1 MVEQIISE
9 EGKSIVL
16 EPLDGVSGWTRFG
29 SWLLERVL
37 MIVTL
42 GIGWI
47 IWAIALRGTG
57 QTPAKKMMNLTIW
70 DLETNAPMTLER
82 MIIMRGL
89 AGGLVAGFAL
99 PLTLYVLAFMPF
111 WDKNNRD
118 LHDKVSRSS
127 VIATPGQ
134 VL

>member
-37 MIVTL
+37 TIVTL

>member
-37 MIVTL
+37 TIVTL

-47 IWAIALRGTG
+47 IWAITLGV
-57 QTPAKKMMNLTIW
+57 QVKHPQKK
-70 DLETNAPMTLER
+70 
-82 MIIMRGL
+82 
-89 AGGLVAGFAL
+89 
-99 PLTLYVLAFMPF
+99 
-111 WDKNNRD
+111 
-118 LHDKVSRSS
+118 
-127 VIATPGQ
+127 
-134 VL
+134 

>member
-1 MVEQIISE
+1 MVEQMISE

-47 IWAIALRGTG
+47 IWAITLRGTG

-70 DLETNAPMTLER
+70 DLETNAPMTLEK

-89 AGGLVAGFAL
+89 VGGLVACFAL
-99 PLTLYVLAFMPF
+99 PLTLYGLAFMPF

>member
-47 IWAIALRGTG
+47 IWAITLRGTG

>member
-47 IWAIALRGTG
+47 IWAITLRGTG
-57 QTPAKKMMNLTIW
+57 KTPAKKMMNLTIW

>member
-9 EGKSIVL
+9 QGKSIVL
-16 EPLDGVSGWTRFG
+16 EPLNGVSGWTRFG

-37 MIVTL
+37 TIVTL

-70 DLETNAPMTLER
+70 DLETNAPMTLEK
-82 MIIMRGL
+82 MFIMRGIV
-89 AGGLVAGFAL
+89 GGLVAGIAL

-134 VL
+134 IL

>member
-1 MVEQIISE
+1 VVDQIISE
-9 EGKSIVL
+9 ERKNILL

-47 IWAIALRGTG
+47 IWAITLRGTG
-57 QTPAKKMMNLTIW
+57 QTPAKKIMNLTIW

-89 AGGLVAGFAL
+89 VGGLVAGFAL
-99 PLTLYVLAFMPF
+99 PLTLYILAFMPF

>member
-1 MVEQIISE
+1 MVEQIAGAEQGSQA
-9 EGKSIVL
+9 L

-37 MIVTL
+37 TIVTL
-42 GIGWI
+42 GVGWI

-70 DLETNAPMTLER
+70 DLETNAPMTLGK
-82 MIIMRGL
+82 MFVMRGIV
-89 AGGLVAGFAL
+89 GGIVAGIAL
-99 PLTLYVLAFMPF
+99 PFTLYILAFMPF

-127 VIATPGQ
+127 VIATPNQ
-134 VL
+134 TL

>member
-47 IWAIALRGTG
+47 IWAITLRGTG

-127 VIATPGQ
+127 VIATPDQ

>member
-37 MIVTL
+37 TIVTL

-89 AGGLVAGFAL
+89 VGGLVAGFAL

-127 VIATPGQ
+127 VIATPSQ

>member
-1 MVEQIISE
+1 MDQQVVSE
-9 EGKSIVL
+9 GRRSLLL

-37 MIVTL
+37 VIVTL

-47 IWAIALRGTG
+47 IWAITLRGTG
-57 QTPAKKMMNLTIW
+57 QTPAKKIMNLTVW
-70 DLETNAPMTLER
+70 DLETNTPMTHGK
-82 MIIMRGL
+82 MFVMRGVV
-89 AGGLVAGFAL
+89 GGLVAGIAL
-99 PLTLYVLAFMPF
+99 PLTLYVMAFMPF

>member
-47 IWAIALRGTG
+47 IWAITLRGTG

-89 AGGLVAGFAL
+89 AGGLFAGFAL

>member
-70 DLETNAPMTLER
+70 DLETNAPMTLGK
-82 MIIMRGL
+82 MFIMRGL
-89 AGGLVAGFAL
+89 CAGLIAGFAL
-99 PLTLYVLAFMPF
+99 PLTLYTLAFMPF
-111 WDKNNRD
+111 CDKNNRD

>member
-1 MVEQIISE
+1 MVEPIISE
-9 EGKSIVL
+9 EKKNIVL
-16 EPLDGVSGWTRFG
+16 EPLEGVSGWTRFG

-47 IWAIALRGTG
+47 IWAITLRGSG

-89 AGGLVAGFAL
+89 VGGLVAGFAL
-99 PLTLYVLAFMPF
+99 PLTLYILAFMPF

>member
-29 SWLLERVL
+29 SWLLDRVL

-47 IWAIALRGTG
+47 IWAITLRGTG

>member
-47 IWAIALRGTG
+47 IWAITLRGTG

-89 AGGLVAGFAL
+89 VGGLVAGFAL
-99 PLTLYVLAFMPF
+99 PLTLYLS
-111 WDKNNRD
+111 
-118 LHDKVSRSS
+118 LIH
-127 VIATPGQ
+127 I
-134 VL
+134 